1 MAVDRNELNKPPK
14 ATQDEIDGDLPLP
27 PPVNVN
33 KPRLSMGGGGL
44 GMTIIVSAVI
54 AFLVFTLIGFSGGG
68 SFLTK
73 KDFEANVAG
82 MVETLNQAKAEV
94 VVLQGTLDTAIA
106 GLPNTV
112 LTQINTVITSVNTK
126 VSTLETNL
134 ATLQAKVTTL
144 ETSGATDASTILALQ
159 ASLDTLKT
167 EVASLTTKVN
177 AYTTTTTTGGTTIGG
192 DINLSLMAS
201 PISPIY
207 STGIYQY
214 LLSVTNNSGV
224 AKKVFIQTNATLTS
238 VPSAPP
244 NPNVT
249 GTGTN
254 FIAGS
259 STGWTGVTSF
269 TTTFSPVLVADVS
282 VGCFRISGIS
292 DGYLLMGAGT
302 NILLP
307 VTFNLVST
315 TTGAMW
321 TVNFVPIATP
331 F

>member
-1 MAVDRNELNKPPK
+1 MDRNELNKPSK
-14 ATQDEIDGDLPLP
+14 ATQDELDEELPLP
-27 PPVNVN
+27 LPVNVS
-33 KPRLSMGGGGL
+33 KPRLNMGGGGL

-73 KDFEANVAG
+73 KDFEANIAG
-82 MVETLNQAKAEV
+82 FTTIIDQAKADVATLKGEV
-94 VVLQGTLDTAIA
+94 DTAVA
-106 GLPNTV
+106 GLPAIVT
-112 LTQINTVITSVNTK
+112 TQVNSSLSAVTTRIT
-126 VSTLETNL
+126 TLETNL

-144 ETSGATDASTILALQ
+144 ETSGTTDASTILALQ

-259 STGWTGVTSF
+259 STVWTGATSF